1 MKLRFRTAAVVVL
14 AVSAYLSAADDR
26 FVGTW
31 KLNLAKSKYS
41 PGPPPKSQTY
51 KYEPWGA
58 NGVKFTA
65 SGVDARG
72 NPIHIQYTANFDGK
86 EYPVSGNRNSDVLW
100 LKRIDPYTV
109 EGENKKAGKVIRSF
123 RRVVSRDGKTL
134 TVTEKGTDVN
144 GVVSENVVVYDR
156 Q

>member
-1 MKLRFRTAAVVVL
+1 MRVGTISLALALVVV
-14 AVSAYLSAADDR
+14 SAGWSADDP

-31 KLNLAKSKYS
+31 RLNHVKSKYN

-51 KYEPWGA
+51 KYEPSGP

-65 SGVDARG
+65 TGVDARG
-72 NPIHIQYTANFDGK
+72 NPIHIEFTANFDGK
-86 EYPVSGNRNSDVLW
+86 DYPVAGNRNSDVLW

-109 EGENKKAGKVIRSF
+109 EGANKKAGKVIRSF
-123 RRVVSRDGKTL
+123 RRVVSKDGKTL

-144 GVVSENVVVYDR
+144 GVVSDNVVVYDR

>member
-1 MKLRFRTAAVVVL
+1 MLSVSGGLR
-14 AVSAYLSAADDR
+14 AADDP

-31 KLNLAKSKYS
+31 KLNHAKSKYS

-51 KYEPWGA
+51 KYESSGA

-65 SGVDARG
+65 EGVDARG
-72 NPIHIQYTANFDGK
+72 NPIHIEYTANFDGK
-86 EYPVSGNRNSDVLW
+86 DYPVIGNPNSDALF
-100 LKRIDPYTV
+100 LKRMDAYTV
-109 EGENKKAGKVIRSF
+109 EGANKKAGKVIRTF
-123 RRVVSRDGKTL
+123 RRAVSKDGKTL

-144 GVVSENVVVYDR
+144 GQVSNNVVVYDK

>member
-1 MKLRFRTAAVVVL
+1 MKVRTITLVL
-14 AVSAYLSAADDR
+14 AMLSVSGGLRAADDP

-31 KLNLAKSKYS
+31 KLNHAKSKYS

-51 KYEPWGA
+51 KYEPAGA

-65 SGVDARG
+65 TGVDARG
-72 NPIHIQYTANFDGK
+72 NPIHIEFTANFDGK
-86 EYPVSGNRNSDVLW
+86 DYPVTGNRNSDVLW
-100 LKRIDPYTV
+100 LKRIDAYTV
-109 EGENKKAGKVIRSF
+109 EGANKKAGKVIRTF
-123 RRVVSRDGKTL
+123 RRAVSKDGKTL

-144 GVVSENVVVYDR
+144 GQVSDNLVVYDK